1 MINKVVWKYELRYYM
16 KYKIPGFY
24 KVVHVGEQSGRA
36 YAWVL
41 LNPEGAEHT
50 YTFRGYA
57 TGEEIPQDVYLNGV
71 HIGSVVFKIG
81 SVWHFYLV
89 GDE

>member
-41 LNPEGAEHT
+41 LNHRVLAYQASALTTSP
-50 YTFRGYA
+50 RQV
-57 TGEEIPQDVYLNGV
+57 IRRPQDRSAKQIL
-71 HIGSVVFKIG
+71 F
-81 SVWHFYLV
+81 
-89 GDE
+89 